1 MESELAKLIPLLR
14 SSRNPEQVVMGLLE
28 NQFPNNPMTRNII
41 TLVRQGKYSDV
52 EKIARNLAAQRG
64 LDFDKEF
71 QAFKQMFGF

>member
-1 MESELAKLIPLLR
+1 MESELTKLIPLLR

-28 NQFPNNPMTRNII
+28 NQFPDNPMTRNII
-41 TLVRQGKYSDV
+41 ALVRQRKYSDV

>member
-28 NQFPNNPMTRNII
+28 NQFPDNPMTRNII
-41 TLVRQGKYSDV
+41 ALVRQGKYSDV